1 MANHIANSTRYFLP
15 HIFALST
22 NSPFWEGRKTG
33 YKSYRT
39 KVFDKFPRIGI
50 PDAFDSI
57 EAYDNYVKLL
67 IKTNCIDNAKK
78 IWWDLRVH
86 PVFNTIEFRICDVPM
101 TVQETATIAALFQ
114 ALCAKIY
121 TLRRQNINF
130 INYQRALINEN
141 KWRASRYGIDGLLID
156 FGKEKEVP
164 VKDLINE
171 LLEFVDGVVDDLG
184 SRKHI
189 EKVQDIFTNGTGAD
203 RQLNVFKE
211 TGSLVEVVKYIEGS
225 FLQH

>member
-1 MANHIANSTRYFLP
+1 MQ
-15 HIFALST
+15 
-22 NSPFWEGRKTG
+22 
-33 YKSYRT
+33 
-39 KVFDKFPRIGI
+39 
-50 PDAFDSI
+50 
-57 EAYDNYVKLL
+57 LL

-86 PVFNTIEFRICDVPM
+86 PVYNTIEFRICDVPM
-101 TVQETATIAALFQ
+101 TTQETITITALFQ

-141 KWRASRYGIDGLLID
+141 KWRASRYGIDGMLID

-171 LLEFVDGVVDDLG
+171 LLEFIDDVVDDLG
-184 SRKHI
+184 SRHHV
-189 EKVQDIFTNGTGAD
+189 EKVQDIFKLGTGAD
-203 RQLNVFKE
+203 QQLAIFKE
-211 TGSLVEVVKYIEGS
+211 TGSLIEVVKTIEER
-225 FLQH
+225 FLAV